1 MTILKTY
8 ARLFV
13 NDTETVLP
21 LYESLVGRPADL
33 RFRFEKADIAAVG
46 DFLII
51 GGPAVET
58 AKYRG
63 TVGPVIVGDLDVVVD
78 DLVRSGARVEA
89 GPLESATGTFFY
101 LTHPDGVTVEYVQWA
116 PAIAQRVLAPR
127 VSCPD

>member
-13 NDTETVLP
+13 EDTESALP

-33 RFRFEKADIAAVG
+33 RFQFEKADIAAVG

-51 GGPAVET
+51 GGPAVDT

-63 TVGPVIVGDLDVVVD
+63 TLGPVIVDDLDVLVAE
-78 DLVRSGARVEA
+78 LVRSGVSTSPSAEGNVLRLINRFVSASA
-89 GPLESATGTFFY
+89 GLSNDAM
-101 LTHPDGVTVEYVQWA
+101 
-116 PAIAQRVLAPR
+116 RLAKL
-127 VSCPD
+127 ST